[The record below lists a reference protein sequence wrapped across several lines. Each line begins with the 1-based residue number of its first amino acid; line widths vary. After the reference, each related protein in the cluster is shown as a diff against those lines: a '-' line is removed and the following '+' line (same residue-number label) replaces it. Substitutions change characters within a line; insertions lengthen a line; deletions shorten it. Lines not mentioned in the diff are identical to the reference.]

1 MNWSRHFSLNSIAC
15 NMYPERQ
22 GKQWIFGSK
31 AQRYPLGNCSIN
43 LETIGI
49 RNSGP
54 MGFWF
59 IYTLSC
65 QFPIR
70 TCRSASAVSIQF
82 SLQGGAKRTVICLIY
97 VRPSR
102 PGRKLIIPDKS
113 SIYTGVQAN
122 SLPFKVILIF
132 THGTGSYIIDTRH
145 IHLGYWLLLM
155 ICTTKRAR
163 LLLFPRP
170 FEALLTIFFSHILAG
185 AVFLVNRGWFI
196 GLGMQR
202 LTGWNAAKSDKFTGQ
217 FWHHCYVLI
226 HKRSSKHLKVFSI

>member
-1 MNWSRHFSLNSIAC
+1 
-15 NMYPERQ
+15 MYPERQ
-22 GKQWIFGSK
+22 SKQWIFGSK

-70 TCRSASAVSIQF
+70 TFYPVFEAPPR
-82 SLQGGAKRTVICLIY
+82 GAKKVVICLIY
-97 VRPSR
+97 VLPSR

-113 SIYTGVQAN
+113 SIYVQAN

-132 THGTGSYIIDTRH
+132 THRTGSYIIDTRH

-170 FEALLTIFFSHILAG
+170 FEALLPFFFLPHISRGCFPGKPGVIYRSRHAEI
-185 AVFLVNRGWFI
+185 NRVERGQIWQVYGSI
-196 GLGMQR
+196 
-202 LTGWNAAKSDKFTGQ
+202 LTS
-217 FWHHCYVLI
+217 LL
-226 HKRSSKHLKVFSI
+226 HL